1 MEHEDIDFD
10 LGPLTWVKAELDSAL
25 AAAKQA
31 LVGWNGEDLDPLK
44 AAEAHLHQV
53 TGALTIVDLQGASQ
67 LCAQTERL
75 LSEMGNEPAL
85 RTRDSAE
92 VVIAACDAV
101 LGYLDGLMG
110 GAPNAQLR
118 LSGIYGRVLAQRG
131 AEAPPPSELFYPD
144 LTLRVSRDTPALPL
158 EPPALTRAVRRARAQ
173 YQKGLLM
180 FLQNKEPTAGLMY
193 MDQAVRDLERMA
205 PDAGQYTFWWLAAGF
220 VESLRRGAL
229 PVDFWVKRLCGR
241 IDLQM
246 RRLMEG
252 SRQLA
257 ERLQRDILY
266 YLAQDRSATG
276 RALDARRL
284 YRLDLYL
291 PPDVSEE
298 AAHAEAL
305 CRPHLNALREALNSA
320 KDHWMKVC
328 SGRPESLA
336 PFQDAAMAM
345 FEAAVRLPNESLK
358 SLLRMVQAV
367 SKRLPGVS
375 DTAQNEAL
383 QLEMATAIL
392 LTQNACE
399 HFQALGQEFDR
410 QADVLTQR
418 IQAAIDPSY
427 DTSRI
432 PTDVPMLDE
441 VSRQAQEKL
450 ILAQVTQEIQANL
463 HQVEEIL
470 DRFFRDNSERSRL
483 PLVPGMMKQI
493 LGALNIL
500 QLDTA
505 ADLTRASLEHIDRF
519 ADPEHTIGPE
529 ELNWVADALS
539 TLGLYLEALRYGRDD
554 PQQLASLL
562 ARRETMAAP
571 AASVEAQIEQD
582 IASLQRQAATLS
594 DGAMAEQAREALET
608 GLGKLVRDA
617 DLIGDTQLKAQVEQV
632 LHQIGGHAPAEAIQA
647 SIQGIGK
654 TAAIPVAP
662 SPQAAELVGAS
673 AETIDAEM
681 LNVYIEEA
689 NDVLG
694 NIVAQLSRL
703 HVNLFDS
710 DAFVSIRRG
719 FHTLKGSG
727 RMVGLTDLAEV
738 AWQVEDTLN
747 QWLRS
752 ERPPTPE
759 VLDFLNQ
766 AVDAFT
772 NWVQVLEAGS
782 RPRVEADALV
792 AWAQSLRGQ
801 AKGQEGSPPP
811 KAEAGAPAL
820 APAAGE
826 DETVALGAHRLPAAL
841 YRIFTEEAMQ
851 RVGDLRD
858 NLERML
864 RGHDAPGWESF
875 IRSAHTLAG
884 IARTTGLTPLAEA
897 AHALE
902 TWAGAWPDKTHALDG
917 EVHATLVDCT
927 DGIAGMVEA
936 IRAFQWPESRPDIP
950 HRLGELRPPSE
961 ESDQAGPA
969 ETRLTDASAQP
980 TQPQRAEEPAMTPMA
995 AKSDVGTAPAG
1006 ASAPIPEPAPM
1017 LQTTE
1022 ADPAGVI
1029 ADPYGEPPD
1038 ATQAATATPTAA
1050 APGDQAPVQAGP
1062 PLPPDD
1068 LDPQLL
1074 PIFLDEA
1081 AELLPRIGATLRQWR
1096 AQPDDTTA
1104 RNALQRDLHTLKGSA
1119 RMAGAMGLGERTHGV
1134 ESRLLELG
1142 ETLPT
1147 PEFLD
1152 RLEADYDDLAGMV
1165 DALQGKPRP
1174 AEAGIAPSPMPQPA
1188 APAVTEEDLR
1198 LRQTLKLKANVLD
1211 TLLNEAGEVAIA
1223 RARVQNLLDTY
1234 KQTAQELTANVERLR
1249 NQLRELEIQAESQM
1263 RSRLTQMDEAG
1274 QFDPLEFDRYTRVQ
1288 ELARLLS
1295 ESVNDVS
1302 TAQDNLLAGI
1312 DEADRTLHLQSRM
1325 TRNLQHEL
1333 MRMRMVPFATLSERL
1348 HRVVRQAAK
1357 DLGRKAQMEIAGT
1370 HTELDR
1376 TVLDR
1381 IAAPLE
1387 HLLRNA
1393 VAHGLEP
1400 PEARLAA
1407 GKPEYGEKKISLHQ
1421 EGNEIV
1427 IVLADDGAG
1436 VDLGAVRARSEALGW
1451 VEPGAAVDDARLES
1465 FLFTPGFST
1474 ARQVTEVAGRGIGLD
1489 VVRNEIA
1496 GLGGRVRMDTEAGR
1510 GTRFT
1515 IRLPLTLAMTPVVLA
1530 RAGGQIYALPANLV
1544 ALVREVRQEE
1554 LATLHQAGALEMG
1567 GERYPLRNL
1576 AELVDSRSQPGEGR
1590 YRTILLL
1597 RAGNERLAL
1606 RVDALEGNF
1615 EAVMKNTGPQV
1626 ARITGIVGATVLADG
1641 RIALILNP
1649 FALAERAPVRE
1660 AWAEEAEAT
1669 VEQPPLVMVVDDSLT
1684 VRKITSRLL
1693 QREGYRVVTA
1703 KDGVEALELLQDEAP
1718 AVMLLDIEMPR
1729 LDGYEVTR
1737 AIRAN
1742 SRLAHIP
1749 IIMVT
1754 SRTAEKHRQYAFDLG
1769 VNHYMGKPYDE
1780 DELLGEI
1787 ARLTGRAVEAHGAVQ
1802 RATAGQPVQSTQPI

>member
-1 MEHEDIDFD
+1 MKHEDIEFD

-31 LVGWNGEDLDPLK
+31 LAGWNGEDPDPLK
-44 AAEAHLHQV
+44 AAQAHLHQV
-53 TGALTIVDLQGASQ
+53 TGALTIVDLQGVSL
-67 LCAQTERL
+67 LCAETERL
-75 LSEMGNEPAL
+75 LAEMGDRPEL
-85 RTRDSAE
+85 RSRDSAE
-92 VVIAACDAV
+92 VAIAACDAV
-101 LGYLDGLMG
+101 LAYLDELMG
-110 GAPNAQLR
+110 GAPNAELR
-118 LSGIYGRVLAQRG
+118 LSGIYARVLTQRG
-131 AEAPPPSELFYPD
+131 AEPPAPSELFYPD
-144 LTLRVSRDTPALPL
+144 LSVRVSRGTAPPPLDPA
-158 EPPALTRAVRRARAQ
+158 ALTRAIRPVRAQ

-193 MDQAVRDLERMA
+193 MDQAVRELEKLA

-257 ERLQRDILY
+257 ERLQRDMLY
-266 YLAQDRSATG
+266 YLAQDDSATG
-276 RALDARRL
+276 RALEVRQR
-284 YRLDLYL
+284 YRLDRYL
-291 PPDVSEE
+291 PAEPTGE
-298 AAHAEAL
+298 ATHAEAGW
-305 CRPHLNALREALNSA
+305 RPHLNALREALNTA

-328 SGRPESLA
+328 AGRPESLV
-336 PFQDAAMAM
+336 PFQNAALAM

-383 QLEMATAIL
+383 QLEMATAL
-392 LTQNACE
+392 LLAQNACE

-418 IQAAIDPSY
+418 MQAAIDPSF

-432 PTDVPMLDE
+432 PTDVPWLDE

-463 HQVEEIL
+463 NQVEEIL

-483 PLVPGMMKQI
+483 PLVPGMMKQV

-505 ADLTRASLEHIDRF
+505 ADLTRASLEHIERF
-519 ADPEHTIGPE
+519 ADPEHAISPE
-529 ELNWVADALS
+529 ELDWVADALS
-539 TLGLYLEALRYGRDD
+539 TLGLYMEALRYGRDD
-554 PQQLASLL
+554 PQRLVSLL
-562 ARRETMAAP
+562 ARRQAMAAP
-571 AASVEAQIEQD
+571 AASVEAQIEAD
-582 IASLQRQAATLS
+582 IASLHRQASALAGGEATPQVL
-594 DGAMAEQAREALET
+594 EALE
-608 GLGKLVRDA
+608 GSLGKLMRDA
-617 DLIGDTQLKAQVEQV
+617 DLVGDTQLKAQVERALDQ
-632 LHQIGGHAPAEAIQA
+632 LGGHAPAAA
-647 SIQGIGK
+647 LYSAIQGIGK
-654 TAAIPVAP
+654 VAPTPVAP
-662 SPQAAELVGAS
+662 SPQAAELVS
-673 AETIDAEM
+673 APEAVVDAEM

-703 HVNLFDS
+703 HVNLFDA

-772 NWVQVLEAGS
+772 DWVQVLETGS
-782 RPRVEADALV
+782 RPQVQADALV
-792 AWAQSLRGQ
+792 AWAQTLRGQ

-811 KAEAGAPAL
+811 KTEAGAPAL
-820 APAAGE
+820 VPAAGE
-826 DETVALGAHRLPAAL
+826 DETVVLGAHQMPAAL
-841 YRIFTEEAMQ
+841 YRIFAEEASQ
-851 RVGDLRD
+851 RADDLRD
-858 NLERML
+858 NLKRMA
-864 RGHDAPGWESF
+864 RGHDASSWEAF
-875 IRSAHTLAG
+875 IRAAHTLAG
-884 IARTTGLTPLAEA
+884 ISRTTGLTPLTEV

-902 TWAGAWPDKTHALDG
+902 TWAGTWPDKTRAMDDA
-917 EVHATLVDCT
+917 VHAVLVDCT
-927 DGIAGMVEA
+927 DGIADMVAA
-936 IRAFQWPESRPDIP
+936 IRAHQWPPARPDIP
-950 HRLGELRPPSE
+950 RRLAELRPPSME
-961 ESDQAGPA
+961 PDHASLAGTGVAEVGAGLMPPEQTAVPAPQQA
-969 ETRLTDASAQP
+969 E
-980 TQPQRAEEPAMTPMA
+980 
-995 AKSDVGTAPAG
+995 GTALA
-1006 ASAPIPEPAPM
+1006 A
-1017 LQTTE
+1017 TTAE
-1022 ADPAGVI
+1022 ADAG
-1029 ADPYGEPPD
+1029 
-1038 ATQAATATPTAA
+1038 TTAATAALAEATPVMPQGHISTPLGFVPDTGDRDLAHSAPAAKPTATLAEA
-1050 APGDQAPVQAGP
+1050 A
-1062 PLPPDD
+1062 LPPDD

-1074 PIFLDEA
+1074 PVFLDEA

-1096 AQPDDTTA
+1096 AQPDDAAA
-1104 RNALQRDLHTLKGSA
+1104 RNILQRALHTLKGSA
-1119 RMAGAMGLGERTHGV
+1119 RMAGAMALGERTHRV
-1134 ESRLLELG
+1134 ETRLLEQA
-1142 ETLPT
+1142 ERSPD
-1147 PEFLD
+1147 PAFLD
-1152 RLEADYDDLAGMV
+1152 LLEADYDELAQMV
-1165 DALQGKPRP
+1165 DALQGRP
-1174 AEAGIAPSPMPQPA
+1174 LAGPGVA
-1188 APAVTEEDLR
+1188 APALPPAAAGVTPSPAAEAVVQTVTEEDLR
-1198 LRQTLKLKANVLD
+1198 LRQTLKLKANILD

-1223 RARVQNLLDTY
+1223 RSRVQNLLDAY

-1249 NQLRELEIQAESQM
+1249 TQLRELEIQAESQM
-1263 RSRLTQMDEAG
+1263 RVRLSQVDETG
-1274 QFDPLEFDRYTRVQ
+1274 QFDPLEFDRYTRLQ
-1288 ELARLLS
+1288 ELTRLLS

-1357 DLGRKAQMEIAGT
+1357 DLGRKAQMQIDGGRI
-1370 HTELDR
+1370 ELDR

-1400 PEARLAA
+1400 PEVRRAA
-1407 GKPEYGEKKISLHQ
+1407 GKPEYGEIRLSLHQ

-1427 IVLADDGAG
+1427 IELADDGAG
-1436 VDLGAVRARSEALGW
+1436 VNLDAVRARAEALGW
-1451 VEPGAAVDDARLES
+1451 IAPTEAVSSERLES

-1489 VVRNEIA
+1489 VVKSEIA

-1515 IRLPLTLAMTPVVLA
+1515 LRLPLTLAVTPVVLA
-1530 RAGGQIYALPANLV
+1530 RAGGQTYALPANLV

-1554 LATLHQAGALEMG
+1554 LAALQQAGALEMG
-1567 GERYPLRNL
+1567 GERYPLRGL
-1576 AELVDSRSQPGEGR
+1576 AELLGLRAQPGEGR
-1590 YRTILLL
+1590 YRTLLLL
-1597 RAGNERLAL
+1597 RAGGERLAL
-1606 RVDALEGNF
+1606 RIDALEGNF
-1615 EAVMKNTGPQV
+1615 EAVLKNTGPQV

-1649 FALAERAPVRE
+1649 FALAEQIPVEE
-1660 AWAEEAEAT
+1660 AWAEEAEAKL
-1669 VEQPPLVMVVDDSLT
+1669 EQAPLVMVVDDSLT

-1693 QREGYRVVTA
+1693 AREGYRVVTA

-1749 IIMVT
+1749 IIMIT

-1780 DELLGEI
+1780 EALLAEI
-1787 ARLTGRAVEAHGAVQ
+1787 ARLTGRVVPA
-1802 RATAGQPVQSTQPI
+1802 